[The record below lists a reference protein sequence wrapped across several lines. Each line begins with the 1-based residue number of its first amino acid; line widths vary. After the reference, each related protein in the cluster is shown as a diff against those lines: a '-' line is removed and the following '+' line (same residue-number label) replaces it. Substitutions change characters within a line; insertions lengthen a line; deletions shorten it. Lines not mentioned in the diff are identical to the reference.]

1 MNWSDFEVKRS
12 EVKVTARPHLVKWVY
27 RYKAFLPVSGMHG
40 HISVKLM
47 TDTHYQVHVTP
58 ITFSRSLVQ
67 RSRSRTSFS
76 KTQFSGWG
84 VPIASSPSKTTWVF
98 EQLYSSPSDRN
109 ATRKKTQKRN
119 INKQLHNTQI
129 SESTDSCHA
138 HGPVCQTTSIIGSAT
153 KRTRIRCRQIYN
165 DNKESLNKK
174 FLQELYFI
182 IFILSVK
189 KLTGGVLVYVQLQGD
204 VRSFVVALDNDHH
217 QPAAAL
223 STRWSRSLMFSKKK
237 SKLAISVPSNFEHR
251 VHTGYDP
258 VRGTLV
264 GLPAQWASVVEPSQ
278 SPRPRP
284 IVDPSY
290 TTPVKVWYRLPGLTF
305 GLRRSA
311 SFLPVN
317 CMVVKFIFLLQSFS
331 WA

>member
-1 MNWSDFEVKRS
+1 
-12 EVKVTARPHLVKWVY
+12 
-27 RYKAFLPVSGMHG
+27 
-40 HISVKLM
+40 M
-47 TDTHYQVHVTP
+47 TMSNFIHHQV
-58 ITFSRSLVQ
+58 I
-67 RSRSRTSFS
+67 
-76 KTQFSGWG
+76 
-84 VPIASSPSKTTWVF
+84 
-98 EQLYSSPSDRN
+98 EQQERE
-109 ATRKKTQKRN
+109 KKTYERN
-119 INKQLHNTQI
+119 INKQLHNTHNKAK
-129 SESTDSCHA
+129 STDNCQA
-138 HGPVCQTTSIIGSAT
+138 HGARPTCQPTSIVGSAT